1 MGVLIV
7 HRHVIYFPMG
17 DARILLIYQTWKNIW
32 HQQTPEGFFLWQVV
46 ENIPLSHI
54 HLIILGMIKSKS
66 KHIVFYNNHCVSVLS
81 ILLTS
86 LLSTRADYQNIGTAY
101 SSVSCKD
108 GDAPRVMCLPNVFGN
123 PRVPLFPC
131 WTRPNGPCSEI
142 L

>member
-1 MGVLIV
+1 M
-7 HRHVIYFPMG
+7 
-17 DARILLIYQTWKNIW
+17 
-32 HQQTPEGFFLWQVV
+32 

-142 L
+142 LWWCSNLFIFGICFTCFHNYIMKLSQQYSLGSGMTKLQEKSWM